1 MSTYLES
8 MDTRELILLSA
19 DVRHDFHKAK
29 ERLKKVVGYYY
40 NQSIASTY
48 HKEEDI
54 AMLVNR
60 CKNLKKQYLEMRDIL
75 LDRGVQERELMT
87 SSWNGTNDDL
97 FARNSAHD
105 ILHSA

>member
-1 MSTYLES
+1 
-8 MDTRELILLSA
+8 
-19 DVRHDFHKAK
+19 
-29 ERLKKVVGYYY
+29 
-40 NQSIASTY
+40 
-48 HKEEDI
+48 
-54 AMLVNR
+54 MLVNR

-75 LDRGVQERELMT
+75 LGRGVKERELMT